1 MILCVAASPSVDKLF
16 EVERL
21 NPGEIH
27 RPLDFLQVPGG
38 KGLNVARAVSVLG
51 QSVVATG
58 LLAGHVGEW
67 VQESLRAEGV
77 EGRFAWAAGETR
89 SSLSVADRETGGLTE
104 FYEAG
109 SSITAEEW
117 NGLERV
123 VGELLPQ
130 ASWLSLSGSFPPGAP
145 DIGYAA
151 LVAAAHAAG
160 VTVAVDARGEPL
172 ARAVDASPELVKINV
187 VEAGELLG
195 ESVDGVE
202 QAREAAR
209 EIRRRAG
216 GQGHAAVVT
225 MGADGVVLID
235 PDGEAWR
242 GRLHVH
248 GRYPVGSG
256 DAFLAGLLTGRCR
269 GSSWREAV
277 SLALGA
283 ATANAQEHGAGRFD
297 PWRAA
302 ILAAEADVQALEG
315 QAVSE

>member
-21 NPGEIH
+21 TPGEIH

-51 QSVVATG
+51 ESVLATG

-67 VQESLRAEGV
+67 IQNSLRDEGV

-89 SSLSVADRETGGLTE
+89 SSLSVADRATGGLTE

-109 SSITAEEW
+109 GSITPDEW
-117 NGLERV
+117 TGLETL

-130 ASWLSLSGSFPPGAP
+130 ASWLSLSGSLPPGAP
-145 DIGYAA
+145 DTGYAA
-151 LVAAAHAAG
+151 LVTAAHAAG
-160 VTVAVDARGEPL
+160 VLAAVDARGEPL
-172 ARAVDASPELVKINV
+172 ASALDASPELVKINV
-187 VEAGELLG
+187 EEAGDLLG
-195 ESVDGVE
+195 ESVERVE
-202 QAREAAR
+202 QARDAAL
-209 EIRRRAG
+209 EIRRRTG

-225 MGADGVVLID
+225 MGADGVVLVD

-256 DAFLAGLLTGRCR
+256 DAFLAGLLTSRRR
-269 GSSWREAV
+269 GGSWREAV

-302 ILAAEADVQALEG
+302 ILAAEADVQTLEG
-315 QAVSE
+315 QTV

>member
-21 NPGEIH
+21 TPGAIH

-51 QSVVATG
+51 ESVIATG
-58 LLAGHVGEW
+58 LLAGHVGRW
-67 VQESLRAEGV
+67 VQESLRDEGV

-117 NGLERV
+117 NGLEQV

-130 ASWLSLSGSFPPGAP
+130 ASWLSLSGSLPAGAP
-145 DIGYAA
+145 ANGYAA
-151 LVAAAHAAG
+151 LVEAARSAG
-160 VTVAVDARGEPL
+160 VPAAVDARGEPL

-187 VEAGELLG
+187 VEAAELLG
-195 ESVDGVE
+195 GSVEGAE
-202 QAREAAR
+202 QAREAAL

-216 GQGHAAVVT
+216 GQGHTAVVT
-225 MGADGVVLID
+225 MGAEGVVLID

-269 GSSWREAV
+269 DSSWPDAV

-297 PWRAA
+297 SWRAA

-315 QAVSE
+315 QTVGE

>member
-16 EVERL
+16 EVEQL
-21 NPGEIH
+21 TPGEIH

-51 QSVVATG
+51 ESVLATG
-58 LLAGHVGEW
+58 LLAGRVGQW
-67 VQESLRAEGV
+67 VQESLHGEGV
-77 EGRFAWAAGETR
+77 EGQFAWTAGETR

-104 FYEAG
+104 FYEGG
-109 SSITAEEW
+109 SSITHEEW
-117 NGLERV
+117 RGLEAL
-123 VGELLPQ
+123 VGELLSQ
-130 ASWLSLSGSFPPGAP
+130 ASWLSISGSLPPGAP
-145 DIGYAA
+145 ETGYAA
-151 LVAAAHAAG
+151 LVAAAHSAG
-160 VTVAVDARGEPL
+160 VPAAVDARGEPL
-172 ARAVDASPELVKINV
+172 ARAVDASPELVKIND
-187 VEAGELLG
+187 VETEELLG
-195 ESVDGVE
+195 ESVQGVE
-202 QAREAAR
+202 QALEAAF

-225 MGADGVVLID
+225 MGAEGVVLVD
-235 PDGEAWR
+235 PDGGAWR

-256 DAFLAGLLTGRCR
+256 DAFLAGLLTSRRR
-269 GSSWREAV
+269 GGSWREAV

-302 ILAAEADVQALEG
+302 ILAAESDVQTLEG
-315 QAVSE
+315 QSVSE

>member
-21 NPGEIH
+21 SPGEIH

-51 QSVVATG
+51 ERVIATG
-58 LLAGHVGEW
+58 LLAGHVGAWIE
-67 VQESLRAEGV
+67 ESLRGEGV
-77 EGRFAWAAGETR
+77 EGRFAWTAGETR
-89 SSLSVADRETGGLTE
+89 SSLSVADRVTGGLTE

-109 SSITAEEW
+109 SAITAEEW
-117 NGLERV
+117 SGLATV
-123 VGELLPQ
+123 VTELLPK
-130 ASWLSLSGSFPPGAP
+130 ASWLSLSGSLPSGAP
-145 DIGYAA
+145 DAGYAA
-151 LVAAAHAAG
+151 LVQAAHAAG
-160 VTVAVDARGEPL
+160 VPAAVDARGEPL

-187 VEAGELLG
+187 AEAGELLG
-195 ESVDGVE
+195 RNVEGV
-202 QAREAAR
+202 EAAR
-209 EIRRRAG
+209 AAALEIRRRAG

-225 MGADGVVLID
+225 MGAEGVVLID
-235 PDGEAWR
+235 PDGESWR

-256 DAFLAGLLTGRCR
+256 DAFLAGLLTSRFRAG
-269 GSSWREAV
+269 SWRDAV
-277 SLALGA
+277 GLALGA

-302 ILAAEADVQALEG
+302 ILAAEADVRQLEG
-315 QAVSE
+315 ETVG

>member
-16 EVERL
+16 EVERIS
-21 NPGEIH
+21 PGEIH
-27 RPLDFLQVPGG
+27 RPLSFLQVPGG

-51 QSVVATG
+51 ESVVATG

-67 VQESLRAEGV
+67 VQESLRDEGV
-77 EGRFAWAAGETR
+77 EGRFAWTAGETR

-109 SSITAEEW
+109 SAITAEEW
-117 NGLERV
+117 SGLEAV
-123 VGELLPQ
+123 ITELLPH
-130 ASWLSLSGSFPPGAP
+130 ASWLSLSGSLPPGAP
-145 DIGYAA
+145 DGGYAS

-160 VTVAVDARGEPL
+160 VAAAVDARGEPL
-172 ARAVDASPELVKINV
+172 ASAVDASPEPVKINV
-187 VEAGELLG
+187 AEAGELLG
-195 ESVDGVE
+195 GSVEGVE
-202 QAREAAR
+202 RACEAAL

-216 GQGHAAVVT
+216 GHGHAAVVT
-225 MGADGVVLID
+225 MGAEGVVLID
-235 PDGEAWR
+235 PGGEAWR

-256 DAFLAGLLTGRCR
+256 DAFLAGLLTSRCR
-269 GSSWREAV
+269 GGSWREAV

-297 PWRAA
+297 PWRAD
-302 ILAAEADVQALEG
+302 ILAAEADVRPLEAQTVG
-315 QAVSE
+315 E